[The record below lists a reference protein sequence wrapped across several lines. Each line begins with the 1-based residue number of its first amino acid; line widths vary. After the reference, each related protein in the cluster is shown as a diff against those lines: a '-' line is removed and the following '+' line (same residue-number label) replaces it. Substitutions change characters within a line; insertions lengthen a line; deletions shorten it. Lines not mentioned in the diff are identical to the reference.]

1 MTKSAVCGKII
12 RISNHKQRVPGMTQ
26 KEIAKALNITQA
38 AVSMALKGSERISPG
53 LRDSV
58 RKLAENAGYQPN
70 LAGQMLRGG
79 RTSLIGAVF
88 PRLTNPF
95 YAELFQEIQNQL
107 RPRGYMLYFAPAET
121 PEELQKTV
129 TILRQM
135 RVAGVIGLAN
145 GGHELLPLTED
156 GIALVLYGGDTKLDL
171 GVSQILPDRYEAAL
185 QLMHFLLA
193 RGRRQIAFLGAPLE
207 TEPRFRAYSDAL
219 RKAGRPLLPIPFA
232 TSPDDSMHAG
242 FRATEAFLRLHP
254 ETDAIFA
261 HNDELALGAKR
272 AIAFAGHSIPDDI
285 ALAGFDNIS
294 TGAYLT
300 PSLTTVDQPRKQ
312 ITNALIAELFESLK
326 NPDHHAFH
334 SIPCR
339 LVIREST

>member
-1 MTKSAVCGKII
+1 
-12 RISNHKQRVPGMTQ
+12 MTQ

-38 AVSMALKGSERISPG
+38 AVSMALKGSERISPK
-53 LRDSV
+53 LRESV
-58 RKLAENAGYQPN
+58 RKLAEDAGYQPN

-107 RPRGYMLYFAPAET
+107 RPRGFLLYFAPAET
-121 PEELQKTV
+121 PEELRRTV
-129 TILRQM
+129 EILRQM

-145 GGHELLPLTED
+145 GGRELLPLKED
-156 GIALVLYGGDTKLDL
+156 GIALVLYGGDDPLNL
-171 GVSQILPDRYEAAL
+171 GVSQVLPDRYHAAL
-185 QLMHFLLA
+185 RLMRFLIA
-193 RGRRQIAFLGAPLE
+193 RGRRRIAYLGAALE
-207 TEPRFRAYSDAL
+207 KEPRFRAYSDAL
-219 RKAGRPLLPIPFA
+219 REAGLPLAPIPF
-232 TSPDDSMHAG
+232 SPASDDSMRPG
-242 FRATEAFLRLHP
+242 FRATEAYLKRHP
-254 ETDAIFA
+254 ETDGIFA

-272 AIAFAGHSIPDDI
+272 AIALAGYSIPDAI

-300 PSLTTVDQPRKQ
+300 PSLTTVDQPRRR
-312 ITNALIAELFESLK
+312 ITNALIAELSASLE
-326 NPDHHAFH
+326 NPDHHRFL